1 MLDFFFIVIII
12 AFLVISNGRIAL
24 GLQDGQRRRQELNAL
39 LIVHMLFVCLFTFYI
54 LTFGGD
60 STGYWNYTFQQLG
73 GKSGSMF
80 DYYGLSTTF
89 PLFINYIP
97 SRVLGLSYFTG
108 NFLYG
113 TLGFL
118 GLRFVYILFCKSILY
133 NAKIMGVKML
143 PGLFFLPNIH
153 FWSAGIGKDTLCFF
167 GIAWFLYAF
176 QNYRKNILALAFSF
190 AIVFHVRPHIGFL
203 LIISTALALLFTNK
217 VKIFYKIL
225 FASFIALGFML
236 VYDKLLAFLKIE
248 DVSVES
254 IQNIADKRVDALNHA
269 SVGSAIDL
277 ASYSIPYRFFTYLY
291 RPLFFD
297 AHNIVSLFSSVE
309 NFIYLV
315 ITILAVS
322 FFKLKYLR
330 RLPLWL
336 MAGTILFFFT
346 TIIFA
351 NSLSNLGIIMRMKN
365 MTMLYFI
372 CFSAWI
378 YSLSKFTHYK
388 RALVLRRK
396 KANKSGGVN
405 NLLKS
410 R

>member
-12 AFLVISNGRIAL
+12 AFLVVSNGRIAR
-24 GLQDGQRRRQELNAL
+24 GLQDSQRRRQELNAL
-39 LIVHMLFVCLFTFYI
+39 LVVHLLFVCLFTFYI

-73 GKSGSMF
+73 GKNGSMF

-133 NAKIMGVKML
+133 NAKIIGVKML

-176 QNYRKNILALAFSF
+176 QNYRKHILALALSF

-203 LIISTALALLFTNK
+203 MIISTALALLFTNK
-217 VKIFYKIL
+217 VKVFYKIL
-225 FASFIALGFML
+225 FASFIAFVFLL

-248 DVSVES
+248 DVSVAS
-254 IQNIADKRVDALNHA
+254 IQNLADKRVDALNHA

-277 ASYSIPYRFFTYLY
+277 ASYSPPYRFFTYLY

-297 AHNIVSLFSSVE
+297 AHNIVSLLSSAE
-309 NFIYLV
+309 NLIYLV
-315 ITILAVS
+315 ITFLGIR
-322 FFKLKYLR
+322 FFSIKYLR

-336 MAGTILFFFT
+336 MSGTFMFLFT

-372 CFSAWI
+372 CVCAWV
-378 YSLSKFTHYK
+378 LSNSKYTTFK
-388 RALVLRRK
+388 RAAMLRMRK
-396 KANKSGGVN
+396 ADAKGRVN
-405 NLLKS
+405 NLLKG
-410 R
+410 